1 MQVIKCV
8 VLKKVYQKKV
18 IIMEVKTIRVLR
30 AQKKTKTNN
39 VLTRDEIAVLED
51 EFLKNVQKT
60 SFKFVIYF

>member
-1 MQVIKCV
+1 
-8 VLKKVYQKKV
+8 
-18 IIMEVKTIRVLR
+18 MEVKTMRVLR

-60 SFKFVIYF
+60 SFKFVIFF